1 MKALYDSL
9 VRTLVPIIVG
19 AVLGWFVSNNIA
31 LDPEFELSLTVA
43 ITGAFQGVYYVAVR
57 LFETY
62 VSPRFGWLLGLAKTP
77 KYTPKSDV
85 VIFQNEG
92 L

>member
-19 AVLGWFVSNNIA
+19 AVLGWFVSINVP
-31 LDPEFELSLTVA
+31 LDPEFELALTVA
-43 ITGAFQGVYYVAVR
+43 ITGAFQGLYYTAVR

-62 VSPRFGWLLGLAKTP
+62 VSPKFGVLLGLAKTP

-85 VIFQNEG
+85 VATRNEG